1 MTPEQHRA
9 AQKRHHRIHVRNR
22 RAAYSL
28 SMPPPP
34 LAMTAPAGISVQ
46 NLDGFDRGL
55 LHPEF
60 GIEPRQ
66 VISIYRSA
74 ECGWSSHQADLFTG
88 IVERDGHLQATILNR
103 INAVAGKAWQVLP
116 GGADP
121 ESVLAADLLNVQ
133 LHATNFQEMI
143 SHWLSARYMGWAAAE
158 IIWEKI
164 GDVTLPV
171 HFIDVPARRFSFNS
185 KDQPELL
192 NDQITSL
199 TGGEALVP
207 GKWIFVRNR
216 SPFGGLTVQSGLLR
230 GATWM
235 SIFKH
240 WSWRDWVIYAEK
252 FGIPLV
258 IGTYRQGAQDDEK
271 NALEAA
277 VEDLGEAG
285 SAIMSDQTNI
295 EIREAQRGGDSAGLH
310 RSIVREANEEISKL
324 INGSTLTM
332 ATGGNGSFAQAEVH
346 AMTSFAHVEADA
358 RMIAGNVAIQLFR
371 AFLRF
376 NGFTRAK
383 VMRLVIH
390 ITRETDGMVR
400 AQESKILQE
409 LGLKLDEEQI
419 YEEHGFRKPPTDD
432 RVLTGTQS
440 EASSSPDVALETEQ
454 GTS

>member
-1 MTPEQHRA
+1 MPE
-9 AQKRHHRIHVRNR
+9 
-22 RAAYSL
+22 
-28 SMPPPP
+28 PP
-34 LAMTAPAGISVQ
+34 LALTAPGGITVK

-66 VISIYRSA
+66 VIQIYRSA

-103 INAVAGKAWQVLP
+103 INAVAGKAWQVLA
-116 GGADP
+116 GGDDP
-121 ESVLAADLLNVQ
+121 ESALVADLLNSH
-133 LHATNFQEMI
+133 LHATNFGEMI
-143 SHWLSARYMGWAAAE
+143 PHWLSARFMGWAAAE
-158 IIWEKI
+158 IVWERR
-164 GDVTLPV
+164 GDAILPV
-171 HFIDVPARRFSFNS
+171 HFIDVPARRFSFNN

-192 NDQITSL
+192 NDHVTSIS
-199 TGGEALVP
+199 GGEALIP

-258 IGTYRQGAQDDEK
+258 IGRYRQGAQDDEK
-271 NALEAA
+271 AALEEA
-277 VEDLGEAG
+277 VESIGEAG
-285 SAIMSDQTNI
+285 SATMPESTDI
-295 EIREAQRGGDSAGLH
+295 EIKEAQRGGDSNGLH

-358 RMIAGNVAIQLFR
+358 RMIASNVAMQLFR
-371 AFLRF
+371 GFLKF
-376 NGFTRAK
+376 NGFLNAK
-383 VMRLVIH
+383 MPRLVIH
-390 ITRETDGMVR
+390 ITRETDGMAR
-400 AQESKILQE
+400 AQEAKILQGMGLE
-409 LGLKLDEEQI
+409 LDTEQI
-419 YEEHGFRKPPTDD
+419 YEEHGFRKPPPGD
-432 RVLTGTQS
+432 RVLQAPQS
-440 EASSSPDVALETEQ
+440 EPAPSIDVALETE
-454 GTS
+454 